1 MARYI
6 GLFNWTDQ
14 GIRNDKETTHR
25 GEAFHKLLQSQGGE
39 LVDLHWTLGPYDVV
53 AVMEAPDDEA
63 IAAVMLK
70 LGSLDNVRSLT
81 MRAFTS
87 SEVDSILAKVG

>member
-6 GLFNWTDQ
+6 GLMSWTDQ
-14 GIRNDKETTHR
+14 GISNDKDTTTR
-25 GEAFHKLLQSQGGE
+25 SVAFNKLLESQGGK
-39 LVDLHWTLGPYDVV
+39 LVDMHWTLGPYDIVV
-53 AVMEAPDDEA
+53 VMEAPNDEA

-70 LGSLDNVRSLT
+70 LGSLDNVRTVT

-87 SEVDSILAKVG
+87 DEVDSILAKVG